1 MRNLKNIVS
10 VVCIIFLGACD
21 GGNDK
26 SDAYGNFEAI
36 EIIVSAE
43 GNGKLIE
50 FNIEEG
56 DKIAY
61 GQRVGVI
68 DTMQLYL
75 KKRQLEETIKAVQ
88 AKLPD
93 IASQI
98 NVLKERLSKARY
110 EQKRLNNLV
119 RSEAAMQKQLDDIN
133 AEVSLIEKEIIAT
146 NSSLTIQQR
155 GLLAEVK
162 PLEAQIKVIEDL
174 ISKSIIKSP
183 VKGTVLTKFAQRG
196 ELTSAGRS
204 LYKIA
209 DLDTIICRAYIGE
222 PQLSGIKIGQK
233 VTVLIDAP
241 KGDYKSHE
249 GKITWVADKAEFTP
263 KVIQTKDERINL
275 VYAIKIAVKNDG
287 SLKIGMPAE
296 IKF

>member
-1 MRNLKNIVS
+1 MRIFNNIALA
-10 VVCIIFLGACD
+10 VCTIVISACNGD
-21 GGNDK
+21 NNK

-61 GQRVGVI
+61 NQIVGVI

-88 AKLPD
+88 AKMPD
-93 IASQI
+93 ITSQI
-98 NVLKERLSKARY
+98 NVLKERLAKAKY
-110 EQKRLNNLV
+110 EQKRVTNLV
-119 RSEAAMQKQLDDIN
+119 MSEAAMPKQSDDIN
-133 AEVSLIEKEIIAT
+133 AEVALIKKEIIAKK
-146 NSSLTIQQR
+146 SSLTIQQR

-162 PLEAQIKVIEDL
+162 PLEAQIEVIDDL
-174 ISKSIIKSP
+174 ISKSIIKNP
-183 VKGTVLTKFAQRG
+183 INGTVLTKFAYKG
-196 ELTSAGRS
+196 ELTAAGEP

-209 DLDTIICRAYIGE
+209 DLDTIICRAYVGE
-222 PQLSGIKIGQK
+222 PQLSQIKIGQK
-233 VTVLIDAP
+233 VTVLIDSP
-241 KGDYKSHE
+241 DGDFINHKGQ
-249 GKITWVADKAEFTP
+249 ITWIADKAEFTP
-263 KVIQTKDERINL
+263 KVIQTKDERTNL

-296 IKF
+296 VRF